1 MGRGERAAPQGLD
14 GQGRPAEEV
23 AAPTHASRGSH
34 HRLVP
39 RPAGRRRR
47 LRRRPARHRLGHG
60 RAAERLLP
68 VLARCADDRRLR
80 RDFHP
85 IRAPGAD
92 RAVRDAGAVSTRSQ
106 GAVAGGGPGRSHPVD
121 RPLRR
126 RGALHRLLHAL
137 DRAPHLARRARGRH
151 PLSARH
157 VLRLREVVPGTHA
170 QGSARGVARPIAMG
184 IENLLLGFHVAITP
198 YNLFVAVVGIT
209 LGTIIGVLPGLG
221 GANGVAILLPLT
233 FTMPPTSAI
242 ILLTSLYWGA
252 LFGGAITSI
261 LFNIPGEPW
270 SVATT
275 FDGYPL
281 ARQGQGGQALTA
293 AFTSSFVGALFS
305 IVLITLFAPL
315 LAEIALRFGPPEF
328 FAIQLLTFSSF
339 VGLGGGNPLKSL
351 VSILLGF
358 ILAAVGLDIVTGQL
372 RMTFGLVDLMKG
384 FDFIVAVIGLFGI
397 GEILL
402 SVEEGL
408 SFHGVRT
415 GMNLRVVLDTWR
427 ILPRYART
435 FVRGAFIGFW
445 MGFKPGGATPAS
457 FMSYAFAKR
466 FSRNPERF
474 GKGELEG
481 VVAPETAAHAAG
493 VAAMLPML
501 TLGIPGSPTAAV
513 MLGGL
518 IIRGLQPGPLL
529 FKEKPEF
536 VWGLIASMYTGNI
549 IGVLMVLAFVPLFAA
564 ILRIPFA
571 ILTPVIVVVCAIGSY
586 AVHNNM
592 IDIWY
597 MVIFGV
603 VGYVF
608 KKLDYPLAPLV
619 LALVLGD
626 LAENALRQSLIMS
639 QGSLAIFIA
648 RPISGVITAVAI
660 LFFALP
666 VLTPWWRR
674 LRGVPAVRRATREI

>member
-1 MGRGERAAPQGLD
+1 
-14 GQGRPAEEV
+14 
-23 AAPTHASRGSH
+23 
-34 HRLVP
+34 
-39 RPAGRRRR
+39 
-47 LRRRPARHRLGHG
+47 
-60 RAAERLLP
+60 
-68 VLARCADDRRLR
+68 
-80 RDFHP
+80 
-85 IRAPGAD
+85 
-92 RAVRDAGAVSTRSQ
+92 
-106 GAVAGGGPGRSHPVD
+106 
-121 RPLRR
+121 
-126 RGALHRLLHAL
+126 
-137 DRAPHLARRARGRH
+137 
-151 PLSARH
+151 
-157 VLRLREVVPGTHA
+157 
-170 QGSARGVARPIAMG
+170 MG
-184 IENLLLGFHVAITP
+184 IENLFHGFQIAITS
-198 YNLFVAVVGIT
+198 YNLFVATVGIV

-221 GANGVAILLPLT
+221 GANGVALLLPLT
-233 FTMPPTSAI
+233 FRMPPTSAI
-242 ILLTSLYWGA
+242 ILLTSVYWGA

-281 ARQGQGGQALTA
+281 ARQGKGGQALTG
-293 AFTSSFVGALFS
+293 AFTSSFIGAFFS

-315 LAEIALRFGPPEF
+315 LADVALHFGPPEIF
-328 FAIQLLTFSSF
+328 SIQFLTFCAF

-351 VSILLGF
+351 VSVLIGF
-358 ILAAVGLDIVTGQL
+358 ILAAVGFDIVTGQL
-372 RMTFGLVDLMKG
+372 RMTFGVTELMQG
-384 FDFIVAVIGLFGI
+384 FDFIIAVIGLFGI

-408 SFHGVRT
+408 SFKGVST
-415 GMNLRVVLDTWR
+415 QMNLHVVLDTWK
-427 ILPRYART
+427 ILPRYWRT
-435 FVRGAFIGFW
+435 FVRGCFIGFW

-457 FMSYAFAKR
+457 FMSYSFAKR
-466 FSRNPERF
+466 FSKNPEKF

-493 VAAMLPML
+493 VAAMLPMI

-518 IIRGLQPGPLL
+518 IIWGLQPGPML
-529 FKEKPEF
+529 FVEKPDF

-549 IGVLMVLAFVPLFAA
+549 IGVLMVLAFVPFFAA

-571 ILTPVIVVVCAIGSY
+571 ILTPLIVVVCAIGSY

-597 MVIFGV
+597 MLIFGV

-626 LAENALRQSLIMS
+626 MAENALRQSLIMS
-639 QGSLAIFIA
+639 QGTLAILFT

-660 LFFALP
+660 LFFLMP
-666 VLTPWWRR
+666 VITPWWRR
-674 LRGVPAVRRATREI
+674 LRGLPEHAQSNAHD

>member
-1 MGRGERAAPQGLD
+1 MGL
-14 GQGRPAEEV
+14 
-23 AAPTHASRGSH
+23 
-34 HRLVP
+34 
-39 RPAGRRRR
+39 
-47 LRRRPARHRLGHG
+47 
-60 RAAERLLP
+60 
-68 VLARCADDRRLR
+68 
-80 RDFHP
+80 
-85 IRAPGAD
+85 
-92 RAVRDAGAVSTRSQ
+92 
-106 GAVAGGGPGRSHPVD
+106 
-121 RPLRR
+121 
-126 RGALHRLLHAL
+126 
-137 DRAPHLARRARGRH
+137 
-151 PLSARH
+151 
-157 VLRLREVVPGTHA
+157 
-170 QGSARGVARPIAMG
+170 
-184 IENLLLGFHVAITP
+184 ENLILGFQVAVTP
-198 YNLFVAVVGIT
+198 FNLFVAVVGIT

-252 LFGGAITSI
+252 LFGGAITSV

-281 ARQGQGGQALTA
+281 ARQGMGAQALTA

-305 IVLITLFAPL
+305 IVLITLFAPI
-315 LAEIALRFGPPEF
+315 LAEIALKFGPPEF

-339 VGLGGGNPLKSL
+339 IGLGGGNPIKSL
-351 VSILLGF
+351 VSIVLGF
-358 ILAAVGLDIVTGQL
+358 ALAAVGLDIVTGQL
-372 RMTFGLVDLMKG
+372 RLTFGFTDLMKG

-408 SFHGVRT
+408 TFRGASPK
-415 GMNLRVVLDTWR
+415 MNLRVVLDTWKV
-427 ILPRYART
+427 LPRYTRT

-466 FSRNPERF
+466 FSKHPERF
-474 GKGELEG
+474 GHGELEG
-481 VVAPETAAHAAG
+481 VVAPETAAHSAG
-493 VAAMLPML
+493 VAAMLPMI

-518 IIRGLQPGPLL
+518 IIWGLQPGPLL
-529 FKEKPEF
+529 FTEKPDF

-549 IGVLMVLAFVPLFAA
+549 IGVLMVLAFVPFFAA

-571 ILTPVIVVVCAIGSY
+571 VLTPLIVVVCAIGAY
-586 AVHNNM
+586 AVHSSM
-592 IDIWY
+592 IDVWY

-603 VGYVF
+603 IGYIF

-639 QGSLAIFIA
+639 QGSLAVFVT
-648 RPISGVITAVAI
+648 RPIAGTITALA
-660 LFFALP
+660 LFFLLMPA
-666 VLTPWWRR
+666 LTPWWRR
-674 LRGVPAVRRATREI
+674 FRGAPHAPSSVVRGH

>member
-68 VLARCADDRRLR
+68 VLARCSDDRRLR
-80 RDFHP
+80 RYRLAG
-85 IRAPGAD
+85 RAPGD
-92 RAVRDAGAVSTRSQ
+92 NRAVRDAGEVPTRSQ
-106 GAVAGGGPGRSHPVD
+106 GALAGGGHGRAHPVD

-151 PLSARH
+151 PLPARH
-157 VLRLREVVPGTHA
+157 VLRLREVVPGAHA

-275 FDGYPL
+275 FDGYPM
-281 ARQGQGGQALTA
+281 ARNGQGGQALTA
-293 AFTSSFVGALFS
+293 AFTSSFVGALFAT
-305 IVLITLFAPL
+305 VLITFFAPL
-315 LAEIALRFGPPEF
+315 LADVALRFGPPEIF
-328 FAIQLLTFSSF
+328 SIQLLTFSAF
-339 VGLGGGNPLKSL
+339 VGLGGGDPLKTV

-358 ILAAVGLDIVTGQL
+358 ILSAVGLDIVTGQL
-372 RMTFGLVDLMKG
+372 RMIFGVTSLMQG
-384 FDFIVAVIGLFGI
+384 FDFIIAVIGLFGI
-397 GEILL
+397 GEIMI

-408 SFHGVRT
+408 SFKGVRSK
-415 GMNLRVVLDTWR
+415 MNLHVVLDTW
-427 ILPRYART
+427 
-435 FVRGAFIGFW
+435 
-445 MGFKPGGATPAS
+445 K
-457 FMSYAFAKR
+457 
-466 FSRNPERF
+466 
-474 GKGELEG
+474 
-481 VVAPETAAHAAG
+481 
-493 VAAMLPML
+493 
-501 TLGIPGSPTAAV
+501 
-513 MLGGL
+513 
-518 IIRGLQPGPLL
+518 
-529 FKEKPEF
+529 
-536 VWGLIASMYTGNI
+536 
-549 IGVLMVLAFVPLFAA
+549 
-564 ILRIPFA
+564 
-571 ILTPVIVVVCAIGSY
+571 
-586 AVHNNM
+586 
-592 IDIWY
+592 
-597 MVIFGV
+597 
-603 VGYVF
+603 
-608 KKLDYPLAPLV
+608 
-619 LALVLGD
+619 
-626 LAENALRQSLIMS
+626 
-639 QGSLAIFIA
+639 
-648 RPISGVITAVAI
+648 
-660 LFFALP
+660 
-666 VLTPWWRR
+666 
-674 LRGVPAVRRATREI
+674 